1 MIRFFDIVFS
11 SLAIIIIAPILL
23 PIMILLKFTGEGEI
37 FYFQTRVGVNKTF
50 ELIKFATMLKNSPNM
65 GTGTITIKD
74 DPRILPFGRFFRKT
88 KINELPQIIN
98 VLLGDMSLVG
108 PRPLT
113 KENFNFYSY
122 DVKKILKSTKPGLSG
137 IGSIVFRNEEEILQG
152 KNIQEKYKE
161 LISPYKG
168 DLEVWFSKNLSLRL
182 YFEIIF
188 FTIYIIIFNKH
199 SVVFSYFQ
207 NKIPEP
213 PDELRKF
220 FNK

>member
-1 MIRFFDIVFS
+1 MIRFFDIVFC

-65 GTGTITIKD
+65 GTGSITIKD

-88 KINELPQIIN
+88 KINELPQIIT

-152 KNIQEKYKE
+152 KNI
-161 LISPYKG
+161 L
-168 DLEVWFSKNLSLRL
+168 
-182 YFEIIF
+182 
-188 FTIYIIIFNKH
+188 
-199 SVVFSYFQ
+199 
-207 NKIPEP
+207 
-213 PDELRKF
+213 
-220 FNK
+220 